1 MSGMNVFHHADDEP
15 LLLSVGS
22 GIARMTLNRPEKLNA
37 FTVGL
42 HRAFMQ
48 ALDQIEANSSV
59 RVVLITGAG
68 RAFCAGQDLGERD
81 VESDQPLD
89 LGANIETFYN
99 PLARRLVALKY
110 PLVCAVNGV
119 AAGAGA
125 NIALLADLVLAK
137 RSARFIQSFAKIGL
151 SPDCGGT
158 WTLPHLVGQARAMGL
173 ALTAEPIDATRAE
186 AWGMIWKAVDD
197 DRFDTEVENLLAALA
212 TAPTAGLVEIKRA
225 IRAAWSRT
233 LDSHLDHE
241 RDTQRRLGR
250 TQDYREGVRAFKAK
264 RPPIFIGG

>member
-1 MSGMNVFHHADDEP
+1 MSVADHANDEP
-15 LLLSVGS
+15 LLLSVHS
-22 GIARMTLNRPEKLNA
+22 GVARLTLNRPDKLNA

-42 HRAFMQ
+42 HKAFMA
-48 ALDQIEANSSV
+48 ALDRVEADAGV

-81 VESDQPLD
+81 VDSDAPLD
-89 LGANIETFYN
+89 LGANIERFYN
-99 PLARRLVALKY
+99 PLARRLVGLKY

-125 NIALLADLVLAK
+125 NLALLADLVLAK

-197 DRFDTEVENLLAALA
+197 DAFESEVSNLVAGLA
-212 TAPTAGLVEIKRA
+212 TAPTAGLVEIKRM
-225 IRAAWSRT
+225 IRAAWSRP
-233 LDSHLDHE
+233 LDAHLDHE
-241 RDTQRRLGR
+241 RDSQRQLGL
-250 TQDYREGVRAFKAK
+250 TQDYREGVRAFKA
-264 RPPIFIGG
+264 RRQPNFIGC

>member
-1 MSGMNVFHHADDEP
+1 MSVLSHADDEP
-15 LLLSVGS
+15 LLMSVDS
-22 GIARMTLNRPEKLNA
+22 GVARLTLNRPDKLNA

-42 HRAFMQ
+42 HRAFMH
-48 ALDQIEANSSV
+48 ALDLVEADSSL

-81 VESDQPLD
+81 VDSDTPLD
-89 LGANIETFYN
+89 LGANIESFYN
-99 PLARRLVALKY
+99 PLARRLVGLKY

-125 NIALLADLVLAK
+125 NLALLADLVLAK

-158 WTLPHLVGQARAMGL
+158 WTLPHLVGQARALGL

-197 DRFDTEVENLLAALA
+197 DSFDSEVANLLASLA
-212 TAPTAGLVEIKRA
+212 TAPTAGLLEIKRM
-225 IRAAWSRT
+225 IRAAWSRP
-233 LDSHLDHE
+233 LDVHLDHE
-241 RDTQRRLGR
+241 RDSQRRLGL
-250 TQDYREGVRAFKAK
+250 TQDYREGVKAFKSK